1 MSRFLLAI
9 ALLLPLSGTLLAA
22 EPVEEATKT
31 ASPADTTPRIDVALL
46 LDTSNSMDG
55 LINQARTQLWKI
67 VNEFEAVRRDGVRP
81 IVRVALYE
89 YGNQGLARESG
100 YIRQVVPLTT
110 NLDKISEQ
118 LFALTTNG
126 GDEYCGQ
133 VIDRA
138 VAQLEWSDV
147 PGSMH
152 AIYIAGNEPF
162 TQGPVDYKE
171 ACKKATGK
179 NITISTI
186 HCGTFDEGVSGMWA
200 DGAKISDG
208 QYLVIDQNKVEPGIE
223 APQDEQLAELN
234 GKLNKTYIAYG
245 DDQARKLNLGR
256 QAAQDANAAEAAPA
270 AAASRFAAKAGSN
283 YRNSDWD
290 LLDAVRDKEVD
301 LAKLKKDALPEELR
315 ELSNEELAKHVEKQ
329 RAERSAIQAQIKELS
344 AARDKYIATERAKLA
359 ETSGESLDDAVT
371 TSIRKQAVAEGFEFV
386 DE

>member
-1 MSRFLLAI
+1 MFRFLLAI
-9 ALLLPLSGTLLAA
+9 GLLFSPLAVADEAA
-22 EPVEEATKT
+22 K
-31 ASPADTTPRIDVALL
+31 PADTTPRIDVALL
-46 LDTSNSMDG
+46 LDTSSSMDG

-89 YGNQGLARESG
+89 YGNQGLASESG
-100 YIRQVVPLTT
+100 YIRQVLPLTT

-133 VIDRA
+133 VIDHA
-138 VAQLEWSDV
+138 VAQLEWSEV

-162 TQGPVDYKE
+162 TQGPVNYKE

-234 GKLNKTYIAYG
+234 AKLNKTYIAYG
-245 DDQARKLNLGR
+245 DEEARQVALGR
-256 QAAQDANAAEAAPA
+256 QVAQDSNAAEAAPA
-270 AAASRFAAKAGSN
+270 AAASRFAAKAGAN

-290 LLDAVRDKEVD
+290 LLDAVRDKKVD
-301 LAKLKKDALPEELR
+301 LTKLEKGQLPEELR
-315 ELSNEELAKHVEKQ
+315 KMSSEELAAHVEKQ
-329 RAERSAIQAQIKELS
+329 RAERSAVQAKIKELS
-344 AARDKYIATERAKLA
+344 AARDKFIAAERAKLA
-359 ETSGESLDDAVT
+359 ESAGESLDDAVAG
-371 TSIRKQAVAEGFEFV
+371 SIRKQAVAEGFEFV
-386 DE
+386 EE